1 MPLLTLTHTQNMFLR
16 FCAEGTILGGV
27 MAFWWKMSCDADKA
41 KVDRYYMQLRKE
53 TAIAMAAAGDDD
65 DEEED

>member
-1 MPLLTLTHTQNMFLR
+1 MFLR

-53 TAIAMAAAGDDD
+53 TAVAMAAAGDDD
-65 DEEED
+65 E